1 MEFKSYIQWIIKM
14 ISFTQ
19 LDEDKGGK
27 NLHLEHLEDEIL
39 NYGVEG
45 GRAAINFLRSL
56 RDMLAGNARSSIN
69 MTVKWDGAPA
79 IFAGIDPEDNKFF
92 VAKKSVFNVNP
103 KLYKTTKE
111 IDDDLSGALNSKFK
125 VALEE
130 FSKLGIKG
138 VLQGDLMFTD
148 DVETETIEG
157 TKYYTFQPN
166 TIVYAVPIDSVL
178 GKAINKSNVGIVW
191 HTTYTGN
198 ALQDMKASFG
208 ADISSLRKVSS
219 VWMDD
224 ATYKDASGSATMT
237 ANETATVTKAL
248 SNTGSTFK
256 RINAGM
262 LKKFLNL
269 QNSMTGALAGASLKT
284 YNNSKV
290 RAGETI
296 KNPKAHAQGYSKW
309 VEMSIQKQIDK
320 AKSVKGKDKYSQI
333 QKEYVREV
341 NKHTNNLVQVITFQN
356 YLVDAKMQIVK
367 KLNSVKGLTDT
378 FVKTSNGFKVTNP
391 EGYVAIDRVSGG
403 AVKLVDRMEFSFNN
417 FTAIKAWDK

>member
-1 MEFKSYIQWIIKM
+1 M
-14 ISFTQ
+14 ISFAQ

-39 NYGVEG
+39 NYGVDG

-56 RDMLAGNARSSIN
+56 RDMLAGASRSSIN

-166 TIVYAVPIDSVL
+166 TIVYAVDIDSDI
-178 GKAINKSNVGIVW
+178 GKQINK
-191 HTTYTGN
+191 
-198 ALQDMKASFG
+198 AK
-208 ADISSLRKVSS
+208 
-219 VWMDD
+219 
-224 ATYKDASGSATMT
+224 
-237 ANETATVTKAL
+237 
-248 SNTGSTFK
+248 
-256 RINAGM
+256 
-262 LKKFLNL
+262 
-269 QNSMTGALAGASLKT
+269 
-284 YNNSKV
+284 
-290 RAGETI
+290 I
-296 KNPKAHAQGYSKW
+296 KPH
-309 VEMSIQKQIDK
+309 
-320 AKSVKGKDKYSQI
+320 
-333 QKEYVREV
+333 
-341 NKHTNNLVQVITFQN
+341 
-356 YLVDAKMQIVK
+356 
-367 KLNSVKGLTDT
+367 
-378 FVKTSNGFKVTNP
+378 
-391 EGYVAIDRVSGG
+391 
-403 AVKLVDRMEFSFNN
+403 
-417 FTAIKAWDK
+417 